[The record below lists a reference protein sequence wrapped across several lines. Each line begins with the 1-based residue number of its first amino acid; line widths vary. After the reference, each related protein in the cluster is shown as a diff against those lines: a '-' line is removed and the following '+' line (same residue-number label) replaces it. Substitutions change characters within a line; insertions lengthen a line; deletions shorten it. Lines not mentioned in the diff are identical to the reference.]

1 MTDDPAYRVLPAP
14 DADAVRLLDRETYE
28 PVVTSTDGRDAPAAD
43 LRPGYLVDADLDWA
57 TARPAVASLTVRRPT
72 LYAFAERAEPI
83 FEVAEETWHEARA
96 SGDSMASQVTRTTAG
111 AVNVVVYV
119 VGESDG
125 GRVFEEFRDG
135 PRPLDPLVDRF
146 NDREG
151 AAPREVFVLDPAD
164 AAFVVVTITLTK
176 GGQFADTMR
185 DTYDCPRPAEPLV

>member
-28 PVVTSTDGRDAPAAD
+28 PVLASTGDRDAQAAD

-57 TARPAVASLTVRRPT
+57 TTRPTVGAVTVRRPT
-72 LYAFAERAEPI
+72 LYAFAERADPV
-83 FEVAEETWHEARA
+83 FEAAEETWHEARA
-96 SGDSMASQVTRTTAG
+96 SGDSMASQVTRNTDG
-111 AVNVVVYV
+111 AVNGVVYAF
-119 VGESDG
+119 GEGAS

-135 PRPLDPLVDRF
+135 TRPLEPLVDRV

-151 AAPREVFVLDPAD
+151 AAPREVFVLDPTD
-164 AAFVVVTITLTK
+164 TAFVAVAITLQK